1 MISAGMNET
10 LESKVFIPE
19 PFYRVKAMVYYLYVG
34 KLEPDEQLKIHDYSA
49 LVVLANMYEL
59 SEFRNMVLLRLVS
72 LFEQYKN
79 WFKNDEDSISE
90 LLRIWKDLSISNEQV
105 LLSKVISFIKEKW
118 GIITRS
124 KSFIL
129 LSKDD
134 IVKLCQDCTD
144 DDNVASQLNTAAIKS
159 PSRISLH
166 STETTSPDTPGRRTN
181 SPFVI
186 DSPAA
191 QTHFQYSGSIF

>member
-1 MISAGMNET
+1 
-10 LESKVFIPE
+10 
-19 PFYRVKAMVYYLYVG
+19 
-34 KLEPDEQLKIHDYSA
+34 
-49 LVVLANMYEL
+49 MYEL